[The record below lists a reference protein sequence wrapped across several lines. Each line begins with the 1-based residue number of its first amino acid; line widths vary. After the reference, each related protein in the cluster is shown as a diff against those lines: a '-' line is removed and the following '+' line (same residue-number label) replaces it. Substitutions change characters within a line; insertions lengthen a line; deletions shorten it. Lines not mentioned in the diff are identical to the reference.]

1 MKSPVKSRLMRIL
14 LDGGPH
20 SEIDLATGVGFTK
33 VATIRK
39 WLDSFGHARFITRQ
53 REDGRPGYSWQLNCT
68 RDIIWKI
75 YNYPDFRE
83 LRPEIRMAAWFCPL
97 FTGNFDNLPDPLPGM
112 IRQMV
117 IQSHT
122 LYEIIHSCDSPEKIR
137 ETYEPALLL
146 NRQAGLT
153 DLVLNDQY
161 LYYQIFVHAVVRDIA
176 HGGLGSGFAGL
187 LDECQQSLTER
198 YGTIVKA
205 TREKREISRQNRNE

>member
-14 LDGGPH
+14 LDGESH

-39 WLDSFGHARFITRQ
+39 LIDSFERSRFIIRK
-53 REDGRPGYSWQLNCT
+53 REDGRTGYFCRLNCT

-75 YNYPDFRE
+75 YHYPEFRE
-83 LRPEIRMAAWFCPL
+83 LRPEIRSAAWFCPL
-97 FTGNFDNLPDPLPGM
+97 FTSNFDGLPDPIPGM

-117 IQSHT
+117 TQSHT
-122 LYEIIHSCDSPEKIR
+122 FFEIIHAYDSPEKIR
-137 ETYEPALLL
+137 ETYEPVLLL

-153 DLVLNDQY
+153 DSVFNDQY
-161 LYYQIFVHAVVRDIA
+161 LYYQIFVHAIIRDIA

-205 TREKREISRQNRNE
+205 TREKRKPVRQYRNE